1 MGKDYYSTVK
11 EHEINQIMKNTAAL
25 FLLFT
30 ILISCQ
36 KSAIPKP
43 DNLIDENEMVDIMYD
58 ISILEAMKS
67 QKAVVL
73 EANAINPNTYIFKKY
88 KIDSLQFAN
97 SDKFYASDIKK
108 YKGIFDK
115 VNKRIEEKIARS
127 KKANT
132 SKLETSNQL
141 IK

>member
-1 MGKDYYSTVK
+1 MRKLV
-11 EHEINQIMKNTAAL
+11 AF
-25 FLLFT
+25 FLLFA

-36 KSAIPKP
+36 KPAVPKP
-43 DNLIDENEMVDIMYD
+43 DNLIDEDVMVDIMFD

-67 QKAVVL
+67 QKGDVL

-115 VNKRIEEKIARS
+115 VNKRIEEKIERS

-132 SKLETSNQL
+132 SKLETKNQL

>member
-1 MGKDYYSTVK
+1 
-11 EHEINQIMKNTAAL
+11 MKKIGAF
-25 FLLFT
+25 FLLFA

-36 KSAIPKP
+36 KPAVPKP
-43 DNLIDENEMVDIMYD
+43 DNLIDEDVMVDIMFD

-67 QKAVVL
+67 QKGDVL

-108 YKGIFDK
+108 YKEIFDK

>member
-1 MGKDYYSTVK
+1 
-11 EHEINQIMKNTAAL
+11 MKKLAAL
-25 FLLFT
+25 FLLFA

-36 KSAIPKP
+36 KPAVSKP
-43 DNLIDENEMVDIMYD
+43 DNLIDEEVMVDIMYD
-58 ISILEAMKS
+58 ISVLEAMKS

-73 EANAINPNTYIFKKY
+73 EANKINPNTYIYKKY

-108 YKGIFDK
+108 YKEIFEK
-115 VNKRIEEKIARS
+115 VNKRIEEKIERS

-132 SKLETSNQL
+132 SKRVPDDNL

>member
-1 MGKDYYSTVK
+1 
-11 EHEINQIMKNTAAL
+11 
-25 FLLFT
+25 
-30 ILISCQ
+30 
-36 KSAIPKP
+36 
-43 DNLIDENEMVDIMYD
+43 MYD

-67 QKAVVL
+67 QKGDVL

-108 YKGIFDK
+108 YKEIFDK

>member
-1 MGKDYYSTVK
+1 
-11 EHEINQIMKNTAAL
+11 MKKIGAF
-25 FLLFT
+25 FLLFA

-36 KSAIPKP
+36 KPAVPKP
-43 DNLIDENEMVDIMYD
+43 DNLIDEDVMVDIMFD

-67 QKAVVL
+67 QKGDVL

-115 VNKRIEEKIARS
+115 VNKRIKEKIERS

-132 SKLETSNQL
+132 SKLETKDQL

>member
-1 MGKDYYSTVK
+1 
-11 EHEINQIMKNTAAL
+11 MKKIGAF
-25 FLLFT
+25 FLLFA

-36 KSAIPKP
+36 KPAIPKP
-43 DNLIDENEMVDIMYD
+43 ANLIDENEMVDIMYD
-58 ISILEAMKS
+58 ISILEAIKS

-108 YKGIFDK
+108 YKEIFDK

>member
-1 MGKDYYSTVK
+1 
-11 EHEINQIMKNTAAL
+11 MKKIGAF
-25 FLLFT
+25 FLLFA

-36 KSAIPKP
+36 KPAVPKP
-43 DNLIDENEMVDIMYD
+43 DNLIDEDVMVDIMFD

-67 QKAVVL
+67 QKGDVL

-97 SDKFYASDIKK
+97 SDKFYASEIKK
-108 YKGIFDK
+108 YKEIFDK
-115 VNKRIEEKIARS
+115 VNKRMEEKIERS

-132 SKLETSNQL
+132 SKLEAKDQL

>member
-1 MGKDYYSTVK
+1 MRKLV
-11 EHEINQIMKNTAAL
+11 AF
-25 FLLFT
+25 FLLFA

-36 KSAIPKP
+36 KPAVPKP
-43 DNLIDENEMVDIMYD
+43 DNLIDEDVMVDIMFD

-67 QKAVVL
+67 QKGDVL

-97 SDKFYASDIKK
+97 SDKFYASEIKK
-108 YKGIFDK
+108 YKEIFDK
-115 VNKRIEEKIARS
+115 VNKRMEEKIEAS
-127 KKANT
+127 KKQNT
-132 SKLETSNQL
+132 SKLETKDQL

>member
-1 MGKDYYSTVK
+1 MRKLVS
-11 EHEINQIMKNTAAL
+11 L
-25 FLLFT
+25 FLLLA
-30 ILISCQ
+30 ILIGCQ
-36 KSAIPKP
+36 KPAVPIP

-73 EANAINPNTYIFKKY
+73 EANKINPNTYIYKKY

-108 YKGIFDK
+108 YKEIFDK
-115 VNKRIEEKIARS
+115 VNKRMEEKMEGL
-127 KKANT
+127 KKATN
-132 SKLETSNQL
+132 SNRAPDDNL
-141 IK
+141 TK

>member
-1 MGKDYYSTVK
+1 
-11 EHEINQIMKNTAAL
+11 MKKIGAF
-25 FLLFT
+25 FLLFA

-36 KSAIPKP
+36 KPAVPKP
-43 DNLIDENEMVDIMYD
+43 DNLIDEDVMVDIMFD

-67 QKAVVL
+67 QKGDVL

-115 VNKRIEEKIARS
+115 VNKRIEEKIERS

-132 SKLETSNQL
+132 SKLEAKDQL

>member
-1 MGKDYYSTVK
+1 
-11 EHEINQIMKNTAAL
+11 MKKIGAF
-25 FLLFT
+25 FLIFA

-36 KSAIPKP
+36 KPAIPKP
-43 DNLIDENEMVDIMYD
+43 DNLIDENEMVDIMVD
-58 ISILEAMKS
+58 ISILEAIKS
-67 QKAVVL
+67 QKKVVL

-108 YKGIFDK
+108 YKEIFDK

-127 KKANT
+127 KKSNT
-132 SKLETSNQL
+132 SKLETKDQL

>member
-1 MGKDYYSTVK
+1 
-11 EHEINQIMKNTAAL
+11 MKKLAAL
-25 FLLFT
+25 FLLFA

-36 KSAIPKP
+36 KPAVPKP
-43 DNLIDENEMVDIMYD
+43 DNLIDEEVMVDIMFD
-58 ISILEAMKS
+58 ISVLEAMKS

-73 EANAINPNTYIFKKY
+73 EANKINPTTYIYKKY
-88 KIDSLQFAN
+88 KIDSLQFAS

-108 YKGIFDK
+108 YKVIFDK
-115 VNKRIEEKIARS
+115 VNKRMEEKIEGF

-132 SKLETSNQL
+132 SKIKTKDQL